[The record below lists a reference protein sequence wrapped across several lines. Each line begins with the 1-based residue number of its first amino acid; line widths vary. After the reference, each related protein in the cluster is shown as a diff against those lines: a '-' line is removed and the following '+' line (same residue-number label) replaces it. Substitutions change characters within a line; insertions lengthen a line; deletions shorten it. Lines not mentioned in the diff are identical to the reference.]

1 MLVATD
7 AVAYALLVVEVLVE
21 VDEALLIA
29 KEFLIVALVV
39 EEVDVE
45 FALSRINYWV
55 IVGQNYFMIRPID
68 GRHKNSLALIKCE
81 N

>member
-1 MLVATD
+1 MLVARD

-29 KEFLIVALVV
+29 REFLIVAFVV

-45 FALSRINYWV
+45 FVLV
-55 IVGQNYFMIRPID
+55 
-68 GRHKNSLALIKCE
+68 ALITG
-81 N
+81 